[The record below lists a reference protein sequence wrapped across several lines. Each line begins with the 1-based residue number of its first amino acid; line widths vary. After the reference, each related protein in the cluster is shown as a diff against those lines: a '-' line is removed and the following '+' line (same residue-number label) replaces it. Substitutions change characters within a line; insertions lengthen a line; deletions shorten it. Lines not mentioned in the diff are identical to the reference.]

1 MTGKTDERQV
11 ETAKITVGQLIQ
23 LAKEGRQEILP
34 TLRHALDVHPELWQH
49 YGNIALQAQAAWLNL
64 IGGTDLYMG
73 ESVSRFADAQRADLA
88 GPDATPLE
96 KLMAERI
103 VAINLEV
110 GYYEALIAQ
119 HEGKSGNKVVDYLHR
134 RHEVAEG
141 RLQAAMIN
149 LARIRKL
156 LPRVLKIDL
165 VVSGEVKT
173 VTKEST
179 GSSEDH
185 AVRLRV
191 PENRI
196 KDLLAAANN

>member
-1 MTGKTDERQV
+1 MTAKNEERQV
-11 ETAKITVGQLIQ
+11 ENAKITVGQLIQ

-34 TLRHALDVHPELWQH
+34 TLRHALDVHPELWRH
-49 YGNIALQAQAAWLNL
+49 YGNIARQAQAAWLNL
-64 IGGTDLYMG
+64 IGGTDLYMQ
-73 ESVSRFADAQRADLA
+73 ETMSRFAEAQRADLA

-110 GYYEALIAQ
+110 GYYEAMLGQ
-119 HEGKSGNKVVDYLHR
+119 HVGRSGNKVLDHLHR
-134 RHEVAEG
+134 RHEIAEG

-165 VVSGEVKT
+165 VVSGEVQT

-179 GSSEDH
+179 GSSEDR

>member
-1 MTGKTDERQV
+1 VTAKTDERQV
-11 ETAKITVGQLIQ
+11 ETAKTTIGQLIQ
-23 LAKEGRQEILP
+23 LAKEGRKEILP

-49 YGNIALQAQAAWLNL
+49 YGNIALQAQAAWLKL
-64 IGGTDLYMG
+64 IGGTNLYMR
-73 ESVSRFADAQRADLA
+73 ETMERFAASQRADLA

-110 GYYEALIAQ
+110 GYYEALLAQ
-119 HEGKSGNKVVDYLHR
+119 GEGRSSNRVLDYLHR

-141 RLQAAMIN
+141 RLQAAMMN

-156 LPRVLKIDL
+156 LPGVLKID
-165 VVSGEVKT
+165 VVISGEVQT
-173 VTKEST
+173 VTKESA
-179 GSSEDH
+179 GSSDDRP
-185 AVRLRV
+185 VRLRV

-196 KDLLAAANN
+196 KDLLAAASN